1 MSGHPSYLVPR
12 SSPYNRT
19 TPATAFPGCNIP
31 QEDLDHAWALIRKY
45 PPQIVIW
52 IIREL
57 LSQQPMDMA
66 SFATPMSHSG
76 HTSSS
81 NSGLAIHTVPG
92 LVRNAITTPPFNLDS
107 LCHGSEDLETVL
119 NDTKISESAPI
130 SHSPEGLTGF
140 KIANRSS
147 RRRSAPSLPLIRK
160 KESLKQD
167 EKRWFCVFD
176 EHRDKSFGKR
186 SDWKKHMNGFHEP
199 GKIAWLCPERDCRQ
213 IFVQD
218 SNFCQHHR
226 LQHACRKPCKHANGA
241 KKRIPLRRAF
251 ACGYQSCQ
259 SLLFSWD
266 EWRDHVARHMENGM
280 TISQWQYNTLLR
292 NLLRR
297 PEVHPYWEAHVAG
310 QVFPYN
316 ISARFNWRL
325 RNTTLLKWQLE
336 YNDEADLKKNAKA
349 IVLQAYETG
358 LEVRSVQE
366 LADPSVLIAE
376 PIKQPSEVSESL
388 DLASQLQHSDSDMI
402 AGCKM
407 QLCQPRTPLPPQEL
421 PGQFPDQY
429 LLSATEELRNDINAE
444 QLLSLDQFLPPF
456 DYQGHA

>member
-1 MSGHPSYLVPR
+1 
-12 SSPYNRT
+12 
-19 TPATAFPGCNIP
+19 
-31 QEDLDHAWALIRKY
+31 
-45 PPQIVIW
+45 
-52 IIREL
+52 
-57 LSQQPMDMA
+57 MA

-140 KIANRSS
+140 KTANRSS

-429 LLSATEELRNDINAE
+429 LLSATEELRNNINAE

>member
-1 MSGHPSYLVPR
+1 
-12 SSPYNRT
+12 
-19 TPATAFPGCNIP
+19 
-31 QEDLDHAWALIRKY
+31 
-45 PPQIVIW
+45 
-52 IIREL
+52 
-57 LSQQPMDMA
+57 MDMA
-66 SFATPMSHSG
+66 SFAIPMSHSG
-76 HTSSS
+76 HTSSP
-81 NSGLAIHTVPG
+81 NSGLAFHTVPG

-130 SHSPEGLTGF
+130 SNSPEGLTSF
-140 KIANRSS
+140 KTVNRSS

-176 EHRDKSFGKR
+176 EHKDKSFGKR

-199 GKIAWLCPERDCRQ
+199 GKIAWQCPERDCRQ

-226 LQHACRKPCKHANGA
+226 LKHACRKPCKHANSA
-241 KKRIPLRRAF
+241 EKLIPLRRAF

-266 EWRDHVARHMENGM
+266 EWRNHVARHMENGM

-316 ISARFNWRL
+316 ISARFNWRP

-349 IVLQAYETG
+349 IILQAYETG
-358 LEVRSVQE
+358 LEVRSAQE

-376 PIKQPSEVSESL
+376 PIKQPSEVSKSL
-388 DLASQLQHSDSDMI
+388 DLTSQLQHSDSDMI
-402 AGCKM
+402 TSCKM

-444 QLLSLDQFLPPF
+444 HLLSFDKFPPPF
-456 DYQGHA
+456 HYQGHA